1 MLTDGLAGAEDRMI
15 GIVGLYQKSVRE
27 RCFPLHLLEKGL
39 KVKLEDACSKRPN
52 IFMKRR
58 KYWSEMKYHILCSLQ
73 GPTRSHQSI
82 I

>member
-39 KVKLEDACSKRPN
+39 KVKIEDACSKRPN
-52 IFMKRR
+52 I
-58 KYWSEMKYHILCSLQ
+58 S
-73 GPTRSHQSI
+73 
-82 I
+82 

>member
-39 KVKLEDACSKRPN
+39 KVKIEDACSKRPN

-58 KYWSEMKYHILCSLQ
+58 KYWSEIKYHKRYTVVFSDLLQ
-73 GPTRSHQSI
+73 IH
-82 I
+82 

>member
-39 KVKLEDACSKRPN
+39 KVKIEDACCKEPNMFVMLRVNHKR
-52 IFMKRR
+52 FTV
-58 KYWSEMKYHILCSLQ
+58 Q
-73 GPTRSHQSI
+73 GPYLAGL
-82 I
+82 

>member
-39 KVKLEDACSKRPN
+39 KVKIEDACSKRPN

-58 KYWSEMKYHILCSLQ
+58 KYWSEIKYHKGILCSLQ
-73 GPTRSHQSI
+73 GPI
-82 I
+82 NLIF

>member
-39 KVKLEDACSKRPN
+39 KVKIEDACSKRPN
-52 IFMKRR
+52 NAKHVHE
-58 KYWSEMKYHILCSLQ
+58 EMKWNITKGILCRVHGLLL
-73 GPTRSHQSI
+73 I
-82 I
+82 F